1 MPGRFSRSP
10 PPMGAADDIPPR
22 SVRSEMPHE
31 PFAASPDALH
41 LDDAS
46 GERPHIVLVDYGP
59 GHVSEHVL
67 EKIEDCVPFLDKDSV
82 SWLDIRGI
90 THKETFV
97 KLGEIFK
104 IHPLALADI
113 VNVPQRP
120 KTESYPEQH
129 LIITRMVSLV
139 GHQLQ
144 TEQFAILFGDGFV
157 VTVQEEPDVDCLDPL
172 RERIRV
178 TSGNIRKAG
187 SDYLAYALFDAVID
201 GFYPV
206 LERYGEALEELELRL
221 LSPQGASSTDIFA
234 IKRELLQLRRAIW
247 PQREVLTQIMRDES
261 PHVHEATRPYF
272 RDTYDHAV
280 QIMDMVETFRE
291 LASSLMDLHMSTISN
306 RLNEVMKVLT
316 IVSTIFLPMTFIA
329 GVYGMNFNSDRSP
342 FNMPELNWFYGYPFS
357 LGLMLVSVVLL
368 LLYYRSKGWIGRRGD
383 TLGSVLTGF
392 RQVKNALSFMPG
404 QAPKK
409 RKRATPPID

>member
-1 MPGRFSRSP
+1 MPGRSSKLP
-10 PPMGAADDIPPR
+10 PARRVDDEQPPR
-22 SVRSEMPHE
+22 SVREMPHE
-31 PFAASPDALH
+31 EFAASPEALH
-41 LDDAS
+41 LDDTNDQ
-46 GERPHIVLVDYGP
+46 RPRIVLFDYGP
-59 GHVSEHVL
+59 DHISEHVL
-67 EKIEDCVPFLDKDSV
+67 EKVEDCVPFLDADSV

-90 THKETFV
+90 THKQTFV

-104 IHPLALADI
+104 IHPLALADM

-120 KTESYPEQH
+120 KTESDREQH

-144 TEQFAILFGDGFV
+144 TEQFAILFGKGFV

-178 TSGNIRKAG
+178 SGGNIRKAG

-221 LSPQGASSTDIFA
+221 LSPHGASSTDIFA

-261 PHVHEATRPYF
+261 AHIHDATRPYF

-291 LASSLMDLHMSTISN
+291 LASSLMDLHMSSISN

-329 GVYGMNFNSDRSP
+329 GVYGMNFHHESSP
-342 FNMPELNWFYGYPFS
+342 FNMPELDWYYGYPFS
-357 LGLMLVSVVLL
+357 LVLMVASVVGLL
-368 LLYYRSKGWIGRRGD
+368 LVYRSRGWIGRRGD
-383 TLGSVLTGF
+383 ALGSVLTGF
-392 RQVKNALSFMPG
+392 RTVKDALLPED
-404 QAPKK
+404 PPRK
-409 RKRATPPID
+409 RKRTKTTDS

>member
-1 MPGRFSRSP
+1 
-10 PPMGAADDIPPR
+10 
-22 SVRSEMPHE
+22 
-31 PFAASPDALH
+31 
-41 LDDAS
+41 
-46 GERPHIVLVDYGP
+46 
-59 GHVSEHVL
+59 
-67 EKIEDCVPFLDKDSV
+67 
-82 SWLDIRGI
+82 
-90 THKETFV
+90 
-97 KLGEIFK
+97 
-104 IHPLALADI
+104 

-120 KTESYPEQH
+120 KTETGQEQH

-144 TEQFAILFGDGFV
+144 TEQFAILFGKGFV

-178 TSGNIRKAG
+178 ATGHMRKAG

-261 PHVHEATRPYF
+261 VHIQDATRPYF

-291 LASSLMDLHMSTISN
+291 LASSLMDLHMSSISN

-329 GVYGMNFNSDRSP
+329 GVYGMNFNSERSP

-357 LGLMLVSVVLL
+357 LVLMVVSVVIL

-392 RQVKNALSFMPG
+392 RQVRRLLPG
-404 QAPKK
+404 APPPK
-409 RKRATPPID
+409 RRRVKTSGP